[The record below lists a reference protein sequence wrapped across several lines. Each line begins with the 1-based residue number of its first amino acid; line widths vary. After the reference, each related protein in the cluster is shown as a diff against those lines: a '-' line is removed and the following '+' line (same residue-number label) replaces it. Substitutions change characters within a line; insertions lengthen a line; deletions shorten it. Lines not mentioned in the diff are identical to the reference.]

1 MAEIEITDNF
11 KKEEYNNFLLNNPYA
26 SVFQTLE
33 MAEVYKRYTDTEPLI
48 LVAKNGNSGE
58 IEAALLAKKI
68 REKKGYL
75 ESLSLHS
82 TIRGGPVFRDTKN
95 GARAASLLLQNY
107 DNMAKDWGPLYTRI
121 YPLFDTPQL
130 IPAYIENNY
139 EYGGWNNY
147 IINLKRPV
155 EEIWKDLSESN
166 KRNIKKTTK
175 SEIYIEEVTE
185 KSLIPDFYSL
195 LAQNYASKG
204 YPLEGIEYFQ
214 HVFDILI
221 PKNMVKFFVAKYKE
235 KYVAARLVLCYKG
248 VISDW
253 HVGALE
259 EFLSLKPNNLLVWHI
274 LEWGVKNNYHTFD
287 FGGGGEPG
295 QFLEGWVEFKRSFG
309 GKLVNYGRY
318 TKVHQEKKMY
328 VAKKGFQY
336 YKKLKLIKNER
347 SGGVVN
353 KKFS

>member
-155 EEIWKDLSESN
+155 EEIWRGINEANRK
-166 KRNIKKTTK
+166 NIKKA
-175 SEIYIEEVTE
+175 SNEIVIEEVTE
-185 KSLIPDFYSL
+185 KSLIPEFYKL
-195 LAQNYASKG
+195 IAQNYASKG
-204 YPLEGIEYFQ
+204 QPLEEIEYFQ
-214 HVFDILI
+214 NAFEILS
-221 PKNMVKFFVAKYKE
+221 PNMAKFFIAKINDE
-235 KYVAARLVLCYKG
+235 YVAARLVLTYKG
-248 VISDW
+248 IVYDW
-253 HVGALE
+253 HTGALE
-259 EFLSLKPNNLLVWHI
+259 KYVSLKPNNLLVWHI
-274 LEWGVKNNYHTFD
+274 LKWGSENGYHTFD
-287 FGGGGEPG
+287 FGGGGEPR
-295 QFLEGWVEFKRSFG
+295 QYLEGWVEFKRRFG
-309 GKLVNYGRY
+309 GKLVSYGRY
-318 TKVHQEKKMY
+318 TKIHQEKKMY
-328 VAKKGFQY
+328 IAKKGFQY

-347 SGGVVN
+347 SGGVVD
-353 KKFS
+353 KKFG